1 MRKLAGSALG
11 VALMLAG
18 CSSVVDGN
26 AEFALPVTDPKALA
40 AILLS
45 PEDISA
51 VMGGSMSTSGTKTD
65 FVRTRALDDTRCQN
79 PWAPADDWSYDGTPT
94 TGVQVRTLQSA
105 DTAGPELRLVS
116 EALITFSDIYAAD
129 AFIAD
134 SLATWKLCQ
143 NRAITITPPTGEPP
157 STWTFGPAGVDQD
170 HGTMTISRTSADG
183 AVCQRVMAVRAN
195 VIVDVAACGYGVKD
209 QGAQIADKL
218 VAKIRVTK

>member
-1 MRKLAGSALG
+1 MRKLAGTMLG

-18 CSSVVDGN
+18 CSSIVDGN
-26 AEFALPVTDPKALA
+26 AEFTTPVTDPKALVA
-40 AILLS
+40 MLLS
-45 PEDISA
+45 PEDVSA
-51 VMGGSMSTSGTKTD
+51 VMGGAMSASGTKSG
-65 FVRTRALDDTRCQN
+65 FVRTRTLDDTRCQN
-79 PWAPADDWSYDGTPT
+79 PWAPADDWSYHATPT

-105 DTAGPELRLVS
+105 DTTGPGLVS

-134 SLATWKLCQ
+134 SFLTWKLCQ
-143 NRAITITPPTGEPP
+143 NRAITINPPTGEPP
-157 STWTFGPAGVDQD
+157 STWTFGPAGLDQD
-170 HGTMTISRTSADG
+170 HGTTTMSRTSADG

>member
-1 MRKLAGSALG
+1 MRKLAGSVLG

-18 CSSVVDGN
+18 CSSIVGGN
-26 AEFALPVTDPKALA
+26 AEFTTPMTDPKVLA
-40 AILLS
+40 AMLLS
-45 PEDISA
+45 PEDVSA
-51 VMGGSMSTSGTKTD
+51 VMGGAMSASGTKSD
-65 FVRTRALDDTRCQN
+65 FVRTRTLDDTRCQN
-79 PWAPADDWSYDGTPT
+79 PWAPADDWSYDATPP

-105 DTAGPELRLVS
+105 DTAGPGLRLVS
-116 EALITFSDIYAAD
+116 EALIAFSDIYAAD

-134 SLATWKLCQ
+134 SFLTWKLCQ
-143 NRAITITPPTGEPP
+143 NRAITISPPTGETP
-157 STWTFGPAGVDQD
+157 STWTFGPASLDQD
-170 HGTMTISRTSADG
+170 HGTMTMSRTSADG